1 MRPQVRSSIG
11 FTIHMKS
18 PGPVY
23 LLSRVLGT
31 RRSAEKGP
39 ALNRQG
45 GSEFRTGRYLLRSIV
60 CYFLDLGSE

>member
-11 FTIHMKS
+11 FTIDMKS

-39 ALNRQG
+39 ALNR